1 MASRRKAREALLKVF
16 YLSESRGISIEE
28 AFSEMDA
35 IDTEIEQKTNE
46 REDLPLEP
54 FALGIDDQ
62 QKKFVLALAHTISEK
77 KELFNEH
84 IKAVLE
90 NWDFS
95 RISRIDRYIMWIALA
110 EMTSMLDIP
119 LNVSFNEAI
128 ELAKKYSSSKSPRFV
143 NGILDSVARNMVIS
157 KKVNSV

>member
-1 MASRRKAREALLKVF
+1 VASRRKAREALLKAL
-16 YLSESRGISIEE
+16 YLSESRRITVRE
-28 AFSEMDA
+28 AFSEMEAVDH
-35 IDTEIEQKTNE
+35 EIEQTPVE

-54 FALGIDDQ
+54 FALGIEEG
-62 QKKFVLALAHTISEK
+62 QKEFALALAYRISRK
-77 KELFNEH
+77 KDTFNEQ

-110 EMTSMLDIP
+110 EMTSMPDIP

-128 ELAKKYSSSKSPRFV
+128 ELAKKFSSGKSSGFV
-143 NGILDSVARNMVIS
+143 NGILDSVAQNMGLIKRN
-157 KKVNSV
+157 N